1 MNLEVKQTM
10 GKNLDNAKVI
20 HDEKYK
26 KNVTIPQSREI
37 TGAQETTDNLD
48 KHNNMASEMEK
59 NRIIS
64 IVVRE

>member
-1 MNLEVKQTM
+1 MQKS
-10 GKNLDNAKVI
+10 
-20 HDEKYK
+20 Y
-26 KNVTIPQSREI
+26 TIPQSREI

-48 KHNNMASEMEK
+48 KHNNMASEIEK